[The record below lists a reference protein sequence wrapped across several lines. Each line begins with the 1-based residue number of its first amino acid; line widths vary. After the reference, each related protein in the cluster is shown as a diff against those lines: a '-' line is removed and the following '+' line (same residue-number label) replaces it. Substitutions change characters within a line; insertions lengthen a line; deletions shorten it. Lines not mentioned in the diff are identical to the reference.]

1 MRRNNN
7 TKQLHLMGLAASL
20 LVSTSALAQQPAQQP
35 PAAAPAPV
43 APAVTP
49 PPALPAP
56 SATTAPVPATAQPSA
71 PAPAEPAAQTTPTL
85 VPAAPAQQATP
96 PPAPNADAQLPPV
109 EVIQKKAEPKPE
121 PKPQVVKKPASKPV
135 QKAAAPKPKPKP
147 QPAPQPAAA
156 PEPEPPSADP
166 TPQELTANPI
176 YGSPGGSGA
185 AQRAEQAAQSPINP
199 TSIAPSNLEGFASS
213 ATNVTPEKLTQQQPR
228 NINEVFTQVPGMIVI
243 NDDASGHHGGLALRG
258 APARR
263 SRKLLVMEDGHP
275 VNLALW
281 LDPSVHF
288 FAPADRIDSV
298 EVLRGTVVTHGPNN
312 NFGVVNVRNLSPLGA
327 NETVIS
333 SAIGFT
339 RNEAGFFIEE
349 DEDDG
354 DGELRRGKSKTDLS
368 ARWHVHTRQTSGN
381 VGVVLSYT
389 GENVQGAWDTERLRF
404 NDFYGAIGWK
414 GVDQDLVVS
423 VTHTRQRD
431 NYDELNLTGQE
442 EEEGG
447 QNGAV
452 EAAFFNVKHCKT
464 CYAPASDL
472 DKYFGEVW
480 RAQIVH
486 NAFVDKNT
494 TVTSRLYMGQHRR
507 DRYQLISAEATPEG
521 IADPPVAPVIIP
533 VLPGEDD
540 EGGIFF
546 GEETMFGR
554 LRTFRHIGAEMRAEW
569 ANRPF
574 IAGMTQTIQAGLRYE
589 YQDMTNRNFLGLE
602 GEVLSD
608 GDKTGATIFKRDL
621 NANTVSAFLQSS
633 IRVAQNFSVV
643 PGVRLEWYKVNRK
656 NGVIAGEESEA
667 EEFEEGN
674 CPAGGFEDNNCL
686 GITGIIFDP
695 ETKRQSTSSFNAL
708 PGISFAYTGF
718 HKTTIFG
725 GYHRG
730 LSTAVLRNED
740 FPSPDEIGD
749 NFEIGLRTAA
759 IRGLQ
764 LEIVGFHQRLQDY
777 QFGSSFS
784 DGADRVFGRAERVEI
799 NGFEVA
805 GRLNSHPF
813 TGGDYNLFSQANYTY
828 SNGKFKKGSKLVEDD
843 DDPGEF
849 EVVDFTG
856 NRIPE
861 VPMHVAALTLGIER
875 KTGWHWDASVTWT
888 YRGAFFTDE
897 DNTPFGG
904 DAEGEDGE
912 VPGVWLLSARANLK
926 IGDTGASIFVAGDN
940 LLDKLYISDREDGLK
955 PGQGRTIWTGF
966 KYKF

>member
-1 MRRNNN
+1 MRLINNK
-7 TKQLHLMGLAASL
+7 KQLRVMSLAASL
-20 LVSTSALAQQPAQQP
+20 LVSTSASAQQPVPQP
-35 PAAAPAPV
+35 P
-43 APAVTP
+43 
-49 PPALPAP
+49 
-56 SATTAPVPATAQPSA
+56 APVPAAPVVTPSTAPPASPSPAAQTA
-71 PAPAEPAAQTTPTL
+71 PAPAPA
-85 VPAAPAQQATP
+85 AQQATT
-96 PPAPNADAQLPPV
+96 PPAPKSDAQLPPV
-109 EVIQKKAEPKPE
+109 DVIQKKAEPKPE
-121 PKPQVVKKPASKPV
+121 PKSAPKVVKKPAPKPV
-135 QKAAAPKPKPKP
+135 QQAEPEPIAKPKPKPVKKAAAPKPKP
-147 QPAPQPAAA
+147 QPQPAAA
-156 PEPEPPSADP
+156 PEPELPPAEP
-166 TPQELTANPI
+166 TPQELSANPV
-176 YGSPGGSGA
+176 YGAPGGSGA
-185 AQRAEQAAQSPINP
+185 AQRAQQAAQTPVNP
-199 TSIAPSNLEGFASS
+199 SSIAPANLEGFASS
-213 ATNVTPEKLTQQQPR
+213 ATNVTPEKLTEQQPR
-228 NINEVFTQVPGMIVI
+228 NINEVFTRVPGMIVI

-288 FAPADRIDSV
+288 FAPADRVDSI

-312 NFGVVNVRNLSPLGA
+312 NFGVVNVRNLSPFGA
-327 NETVIS
+327 NETVLS

-339 RNEAGFFIEE
+339 RNEAGFFIER
-349 DEDDG
+349 DVDDV
-354 DGELRRGKSKTDLS
+354 DGGGEEVRRGKSKTDLS

-389 GENVQGAWDTERLRF
+389 GENVQGTWDTERLRF

-447 QNGAV
+447 ANGAV

-464 CYAPASDL
+464 CYAPASEI

-486 NAFVDKNT
+486 NAYLDKNT
-494 TVTSRLYMGQHRR
+494 TVTSRLYMGQHSR
-507 DRYQLISAEATPEG
+507 DRYQLISAEAAPDG
-521 IADPPVAPVIIP
+521 VGDPPVAPVIVP

-546 GEETMFGR
+546 GEDTMFGR

-574 IAGMTQTIQAGLRYE
+574 LAGMTQSIQAGLRYE

-608 GDKTGATIFKRDL
+608 GDKEGATIFNRSL
-621 NANTVSAFLQSS
+621 SANTVSAFLQTS
-633 IRVAQNFSVV
+633 IKVARDFSVV

-674 CPAGGFEDNNCL
+674 CPVGGFEDNNCL
-686 GITGIIFDP
+686 GIEGIIFDP
-695 ETKRQSTSSFNAL
+695 EVKRQSTSSFNAL

-749 NFEIGLRTAA
+749 NFEVGLRTAA
-759 IRGLQ
+759 LRGLQ

-784 DGADRVFGRAERVEI
+784 DGADRVFGRADRVEI

-813 TGGDYNLFSQANYTY
+813 TGGDYNLFGEANYTY
-828 SNGKFKKGSKLVEDD
+828 ANGKFKKGSKLVEDD

-849 EVVDFTG
+849 DVVDFAG

-875 KTGWHWDASVTWT
+875 KTGWKWDASVTWT

-904 DAEGEDGE
+904 DAEGENGE